1 MNAALSQLRSA
12 RPLIIATF
20 FVAQAVLLVGGFFTI
35 RDVHQEV
42 EFTHA
47 EVDALVPAQRTLN
60 TLINLG
66 EFRGSCSATAHNYFF
81 GLPKLERL
89 CRESLE
95 SLESLDY
102 AGGAELFEQVS
113 RLISE
118 LQADL
123 SQRHASSNVLLDP
136 VLETNGLGYLIFETY
151 PRLVEL
157 LGQVRG
163 ERAMRASAGTAV
175 FENNY
180 DRSQRAALL
189 RSIGDLLSNPNLPP
203 AKSAMTS
210 VFLTSV
216 RAYLI
221 NLPAIPIGE
230 TDAVQAEW
238 DEITGLIESLA
249 AAAAAD
255 TESATQLLQARL
267 AWQTTQRNALIGLFF
282 MLSLLVYIGHWLM
295 VAAQYRQ
302 DKALADTRQARHELT
317 DLLAKQK
324 HMFAVVGHELRTP
337 VSLINMM
344 SENRERIAEDLLDDI
359 GSTSEQLLAV
369 LEDLRFVVAP
379 ERALEVAKNTAVP
392 TNLIERAVGPLMP
405 LASDKGIA
413 LTISVPEQT
422 EAFEMHDQAL
432 RQVINNLVNNAIK
445 HSRGSQISVQFD
457 YQWQSID
464 HATAVLRVEDN
475 GIGVPETARDSVFEP
490 FVKGVSGHS
499 DGTGLGLSI
508 VRQFSELMQGQL
520 AYFDSDLGGAGFEL
534 TFPIQ
539 AAELELQ
546 KTKVAIDAL
555 SGLRILFAEDDSM
568 LRIMTQRILEKRGA
582 QVTAVEDGQ
591 KALNAYDPNEFDL
604 VLTDLMMPNLDGLGL
619 VKAVREQGGTTPIV
633 AVTAAVIGNETQQLL
648 SAGANHVIPKPIK
661 PDELADWWVE
671 NYESGELSA
680 AIRD

>member
-1 MNAALSQLRSA
+1 MNTALSQLRSA

-89 CRESLE
+89 CRDSFE

-113 RLISE
+113 QLIAE
-118 LQADL
+118 LQEDL

-136 VLETNGLGYLIFETY
+136 VLETYGLGYLIFETY
-151 PRLVEL
+151 PRLAEL

-163 ERAMRASAGTAV
+163 ERAMRASSGTAV
-175 FENNY
+175 FETNY
-180 DRSQRAALL
+180 YRSQRAALL

-210 VFLTSV
+210 DFLTSV

-230 TDAVQAEW
+230 TDAVQVEW
-238 DEITGLIESLA
+238 DEITGLIQSLA

-267 AWQTTQRNALIGLFF
+267 AGQTTQQNALIGLFF
-282 MLSLLVYIGHWLM
+282 MLSLLVFIGHWLM
-295 VAAQYRQ
+295 VAAQHRQ
-302 DKALADTRQARHELT
+302 DKALADARKARHELT

-344 SENRERIAEDLLDDI
+344 SENRERIAEDLLNDI

-392 TNLIERAVGPLMP
+392 TNLIERAVGPD
-405 LASDKGIA
+405 AA
-413 LTISVPEQT
+413 
-422 EAFEMHDQAL
+422 
-432 RQVINNLVNNAIK
+432 
-445 HSRGSQISVQFD
+445 
-457 YQWQSID
+457 
-464 HATAVLRVEDN
+464 
-475 GIGVPETARDSVFEP
+475 GV
-490 FVKGVSGHS
+490 G
-499 DGTGLGLSI
+499 
-508 VRQFSELMQGQL
+508 
-520 AYFDSDLGGAGFEL
+520 
-534 TFPIQ
+534 
-539 AAELELQ
+539 
-546 KTKVAIDAL
+546 
-555 SGLRILFAEDDSM
+555 
-568 LRIMTQRILEKRGA
+568 
-582 QVTAVEDGQ
+582 
-591 KALNAYDPNEFDL
+591 
-604 VLTDLMMPNLDGLGL
+604 
-619 VKAVREQGGTTPIV
+619 
-633 AVTAAVIGNETQQLL
+633 
-648 SAGANHVIPKPIK
+648 
-661 PDELADWWVE
+661 
-671 NYESGELSA
+671 
-680 AIRD
+680 